1 MVPLWILK
9 TQLKLAPGY
18 KSTGFINLIL
28 ILKTKF
34 GFTIAYAYDYPSPEE
49 NPAIARS
56 GSEFFIKFK
65 F

>member
-1 MVPLWILK
+1 MFFSIL
-9 TQLKLAPGY
+9 LN
-18 KSTGFINLIL
+18 SV
-28 ILKTKF
+28 F

>member
-1 MVPLWILK
+1 
-9 TQLKLAPGY
+9 LAPGY

-49 NPAIARS
+49 NLAIARS